1 MEIFMGV
8 VNTAGLKSHVRL
20 RLVNR
25 LRTSSKRRKHSFESL
40 PLIDYHDKNINVSP
54 RPNGDV

>member
-1 MEIFMGV
+1 MGV